1 MRDCGYISKLVLNA
15 RKMECKMENPT
26 NTILTK
32 IREGMAVYDS
42 AGNEI
47 GTIAYLQMGDEDPT
61 NLEVETATAQR
72 PAVRDNSL
80 VEDLAEV
87 FAPEDGVPEEVVR
100 RMQRQGYIRIDA
112 GLLKPDRFALTDQIS
127 GVSSD
132 RVTLNVSEDDLI
144 TA

>member
-1 MRDCGYISKLVLNA
+1 MLTKWSA
-15 RKMECKMENPT
+15 KMENPT
-26 NTILTK
+26 NTIMTK

-47 GTIAYLQMGDEDPT
+47 GTITYLQMGDEDPN

-80 VEDLAEV
+80 VDDLAEV
-87 FAPEDGVPEEVVR
+87 FVPEDDVPDELVR

-127 GVSSD
+127 GVNND
-132 RVTLNVSEDDLI
+132 RVTLNVGEDELL